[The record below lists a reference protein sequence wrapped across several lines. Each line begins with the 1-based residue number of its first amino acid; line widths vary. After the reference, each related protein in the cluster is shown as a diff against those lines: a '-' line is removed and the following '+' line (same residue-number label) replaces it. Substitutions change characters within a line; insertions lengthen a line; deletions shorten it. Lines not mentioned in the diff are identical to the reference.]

1 MYISK
6 IKSKCGIAQLSLPFL
21 SYFPAAAYVHLVEL
35 INLNDLLDDTTFLL
49 STNQS
54 SWFCLGQPASR
65 SAGRPEIAM
74 YVGRSHDL
82 KKKFELK

>member
-54 SWFCLGQPASR
+54 S
-65 SAGRPEIAM
+65 
-74 YVGRSHDL
+74 
-82 KKKFELK
+82 